1 MRPPG
6 GAFLLPITLAAA
18 IVSGACRA
26 PEPGKAA
33 VTPAPVQP
41 EAAAR
46 AKMVETQIVA
56 RGVRNAR
63 VLAAMREVPR
73 HLFVDDAQRARA
85 YEDGPLPIGGRQ
97 TISQPYIV
105 ALMSELL
112 DLTPNESVLEIGTG
126 SGYQSAVLSRLA
138 GHVYSIEIIPE
149 LAKASAD
156 RLKRLGYS
164 NITVKEGDG
173 YRGWPEHAPFDGI
186 IVTAAPERI
195 PQPLLDQLAPN
206 GRMVIPVG
214 GFFQELKVFKKD
226 ANGKIT
232 EQDIIPVRFV
242 PMTGEIEKTPSPPE
256 N

>member
-1 MRPPG
+1 MRPR
-6 GAFLLPITLAAA
+6 GATLFFTVILAAA
-18 IVSGACRA
+18 LAPAGCR
-26 PEPGKAA
+26 PRGEGKAT
-33 VTPAPVQP
+33 VTPVP
-41 EAAAR
+41 EEPDAAAR
-46 AKMVETQIVA
+46 AKMVETQIAA
-56 RGVRNAR
+56 RGVRNPR
-63 VLAAMREVPR
+63 VLAAMRDVPR
-73 HLFVDDAQRARA
+73 HLFVDDSQRSRA
-85 YEDGPLPIGGRQ
+85 YDDGPLPIGGRQ

-112 DLTPNESVLEIGTG
+112 DLTPDERVLEIGTG
-126 SGYQSAVLSRLA
+126 SGYQSAVLARLA

-149 LAKASAD
+149 LARQSAE
-156 RLKRLGYS
+156 RLKRLGFT
-164 NITVKEGDG
+164 NITVREGDG